1 MSTGV
6 SRGIAFDR
14 GCVAALLSVVSLR
27 CIELVCLR
35 NEAFSTVAGK
45 LPELFFVTTSSN
57 LAVFTLVPLIILLGV
72 SATSLCS
79 SPPVLIRAHSHHAT
93 LVICIK
99 VIVVRAAAFSLAT
112 VVSGMAAVAA
122 KGFWVF
128 GAAGT
133 VTFLALESLLLTLFN
148 VSCQLIMLLGRLA
161 GKSLLL
167 GICLTVCYGSADYL
181 ASFSPLL
188 DSPVFYIGWRLTL
201 LTADLSVVA
210 IAGNAARL
218 ASIVVALVLA
228 CAAAA
233 RRRELLP
240 QEDDDDVR

>member
-1 MSTGV
+1 MSTGAARDIV
-6 SRGIAFDR
+6 FDR
-14 GCVAALLSVVSLR
+14 GCIAALLSVAGLR
-27 CIELVCLR
+27 CIELVCLGY
-35 NEAFSTVAGK
+35 EAFSTVAGK

-57 LAVFTLVPLIILLGV
+57 LAVFTLVPLVILLGV

-79 SPPVLIRAHSHHAT
+79 SPLVLVRAHSHHAA

-99 VIVVRAAAFSLAT
+99 VIVVRAAVFSLAT
-112 VVSGMAAVAA
+112 VVSGMAAVAT

-128 GAAGT
+128 GTAGT
-133 VTFLALESLLLTLFN
+133 VTFLALESLLLALFN
-148 VSCQLIMLLGRLA
+148 VSCQLVMLLGRLA

-188 DSPVFYIGWRLTL
+188 DNPALYVGWRLTL

-218 ASIVVALVLA
+218 TSIAAALALA
-228 CAAAA
+228 CAAAS

-240 QEDDDDVR
+240 REGDSDVH